1 MKNVFLT
8 ATKSVMAL
16 AVLHVGVANSANLRQ
31 NKLLVEDAIKHAQ
44 QHSRRGDSELRHAEH
59 NLSIVRNDIF
69 DLRRSQEK
77 LELERTLD
85 DALRALRDHHM
96 PSYRIADIVEDRGEQ
111 ALRLINRLMH
121 DDDHGQINPDMENAI
136 ESLERALNAAQYG
149 RNGMAKLQLSN
160 AQNDLRMYRGD
171 RDIMAALRNIQQAD
185 FALSDRFLNP
195 RRQLDIVQSNIRE
208 AIACIKASRDYF
220 QRRPDHGNDRD
231 LLGETGEFASLFTS
245 TQSIFVG
252 ARQGNFRAIVLI
264 AKGADMRIDRV
275 DITLGNGRSFTVGG
289 SFVRENGRLVINLPG
304 QDRFI
309 RSISISGQSYGDY
322 RRNRATVVVKGIE

>member
-1 MKNVFLT
+1 
-8 ATKSVMAL
+8 
-16 AVLHVGVANSANLRQ
+16 
-31 NKLLVEDAIKHAQ
+31 
-44 QHSRRGDSELRHAEH
+44 
-59 NLSIVRNDIF
+59 
-69 DLRRSQEK
+69 
-77 LELERTLD
+77 
-85 DALRALRDHHM
+85 
-96 PSYRIADIVEDRGEQ
+96 
-111 ALRLINRLMH
+111 
-121 DDDHGQINPDMENAI
+121 
-136 ESLERALNAAQYG
+136 
-149 RNGMAKLQLSN
+149 
-160 AQNDLRMYRGD
+160 
-171 RDIMAALRNIQQAD
+171 
-185 FALSDRFLNP
+185 
-195 RRQLDIVQSNIRE
+195 
-208 AIACIKASRDYF
+208 
-220 QRRPDHGNDRD
+220 